1 MIIGKKLLKGILLSA
16 AMFLYIG
23 AYAQEIQVTGKVIDS
38 KDNSPMIGVAVVVK
52 GTTVGTITDIDGNYS
67 IKSSVNGTLVF
78 SFIGYKTT
86 EVAVN
91 GQAKIDVTLVE
102 ETQQID
108 EVIVIGY
115 GVQKKSDKTG
125 AVVNVKAEDLTRGNL
140 SDPIQAMQGKVA
152 GVNISKKGGDPN
164 SGFAVQIRGA
174 AGFST
179 STQPFYVID
188 GVPGADISS
197 ISPEDIESFNIL
209 KDASSGAIYGSRASN
224 GVIIVTTKKPQKG
237 GVATIDYNAYL
248 SFDQTS
254 KRLEFLSANDIRKY
268 VADKGLS
275 FTDNGANTN
284 WQDEI
289 FRTGVSQSHNI
300 AISNSNDNL
309 SYRLSYNYMDN
320 QGIIIGSSKK
330 RNIAR
335 LNLTQKAFNN
345 KLTIDASIAGTFE
358 NNYYVN
364 YGDGM
369 GSSNILYQMYQR
381 NPVDPVYPYKEGNY
395 IPGDLFSNY
404 HQDKSLGHF
413 EFQRDFNYNN
423 PVAIANLIQN
433 ERDHKYYFGSSKL
446 SYELIEGLV
455 ASTSLSYIRSD
466 SETFYYE
473 PTNIYAGG
481 NAGYGRR
488 SYNNYQSKVLET
500 TLSYNKTF
508 NEVHNLNILG
518 GYSFQEES
526 YSGLSAQGREALSN
540 YLRSDNLGHLNNV
553 NVGDIGSWRNSNK
566 LISFFGRAVYNY
578 KSKYFVTG
586 TIRRDGSSKFGKNN
600 EWGLF
605 PSGSLA
611 WDVKKESF
619 LENIDYVNLL
629 KLRVGYGI
637 TGNQEIGSFLDIM
650 YAYPDGTAPNFET
663 GEDAINFSISHN
675 ANPNLKW
682 EENSELNIGLDY
694 AILNNRIQ
702 GSMEY
707 YVKSTYDL
715 IANYSVPVPPNALP
729 NTWANAGQVDNK
741 GFEFS
746 AEGFVIDK
754 SRFKWR
760 TILNYA
766 TNRQKLVKLSGDGFS
781 WSEGDKKRL
790 WLSGRGL
797 VGAQNWTQYLMEGEE
812 IGTFYIPEYAGLSA
826 DGKFLFFTA
835 AGGVTRDINM
845 AERRILGHAQPRF
858 TLGWSNFFTYKEWDL
873 SIALRGAFGNKVINS
888 TRMVFSNPQILPTL
902 NALKEVLDEID
913 RGLTD
918 SPKISDYY
926 LEDASFIKI
935 DNITLGYN
943 FNTSKVKWLKKCRVY
958 FSSNNI
964 YTFTKYTGLDPE
976 MSYTGLEFGIDQY
989 DVYPKTR
996 TFTFGLDVKF

>member
-67 IKSSVNGTLVF
+67 IKSPVNGTLVF
-78 SFIGYKTT
+78 SFLGYKTI
-86 EVAVN
+86 EVAVG
-91 GQAKIDVTLVE
+91 GQAKIDLTLGE
-102 ETQQID
+102 DTQQID

-115 GVQKKSDKTG
+115 GVQKKSDRTG
-125 AVVNVKAEDLTRGNL
+125 AVVNVKAEDLNRGNL

-164 SGFAVQIRGA
+164 AGFAVQIRGQ
-174 AGFST
+174 AGFS
-179 STQPFYVID
+179 SGTQPLYVID
-188 GVPGADISS
+188 GVPGADITT
-197 ISPEDIESFNIL
+197 ISPDDIESFNIL

-224 GVIIVTTKKPQKG
+224 GVIIVTTKKSKI
-237 GVATIDYNAYL
+237 GVATIDYNTYL
-248 SFDQTS
+248 SVDQTS
-254 KRLEFLSANDIRKY
+254 KRLEFLSADDIRKY
-268 VADKGLS
+268 VADRGLT

-289 FRTGVSQSHNI
+289 FRTGISQSHNI
-300 AISNSNDNL
+300 AISNSNENF

-335 LNLTQKAFNN
+335 LNLTQKALNN

-364 YGDGM
+364 YGGGM

-381 NPVDPVYPYKEGNY
+381 NPVDPVYKDGE
-395 IPGDLFSNY
+395 F
-404 HQDKSLGHF
+404 F

-423 PVAIANLIQN
+423 PVALAELIQN
-433 ERDHKYYFGSSKL
+433 ERDHKYYFGSTKL
-446 SYELIEGLV
+446 SYEIIEGLV
-455 ASTSLSYIRSD
+455 ASTNLSYIRSD
-466 SETFYYE
+466 EETFYFE
-473 PTNIYAGG
+473 PTNIYAAGHE
-481 NAGYGRR
+481 GYGRR
-488 SYNNYQSKVLET
+488 SYNNFQSKILET
-500 TLSYNKTF
+500 TLSYSKTID
-508 NEVHNLNILG
+508 ETHNFNILG
-518 GYSFQEES
+518 GYSFQED
-526 YSGLSAQGREALSN
+526 YRSGIFAQGKDPLSN
-540 YLRSDNLGHLNNV
+540 YLSSNNLGHLNKV
-553 NVGDIGSWRNSNK
+553 VVGDIGSLRNSNK
-566 LISFFGRAVYNY
+566 LISFFGRATYNY
-578 KSKYFVTG
+578 KSKYFITG
-586 TIRRDGSSKFGKNN
+586 TLRRDGSSKFGKNN

-605 PSGSLA
+605 PSGSIA
-611 WDVKKESF
+611 WDVKKEAF
-619 LENIDYVNLL
+619 LENLDYINQL

-637 TGNQEIGSFLDIM
+637 TGNQEIDPYEDIM
-650 YAYPDGTAPNFET
+650 YASPGKTAPNFET
-663 GEDAINFSISHN
+663 GEMAIRFPIPHN
-675 ANPNLKW
+675 ENPNLKW
-682 EENSELNIGLDY
+682 EENSELNIGIDY
-694 AILNNRIQ
+694 SILNNRIQ

-707 YVKSTYDL
+707 YIKSTYDL
-715 IANYSVPVPPNALP
+715 IAKYAVPVPPNSFP
-729 NTWANAGQVDNK
+729 NTWANGGQVDNK

-746 AEGFVIDK
+746 VEGFVIDK
-754 SRFKWR
+754 SKFKWR
-760 TILNYA
+760 TIVNYA
-766 TNRQKLVKLSGDGFS
+766 TNRQKLVKLSGNGFD
-781 WSEGDKKRL
+781 WSEEDKKRL

-797 VGAQNWTQYLMEGEE
+797 VGGDNWTQYLFEGEE

-826 DGKFLFFTA
+826 DGKFLFYTA

-858 TLGWSNFFTYKEWDL
+858 TLGWSNFLTYKEWDL

-918 SPKISDYY
+918 SPKLSDYY
-926 LEDASFIKI
+926 LEDASFVKI

-943 FNTSKVKWLKKCRVY
+943 FNTSKIKWLKKCRVY
-958 FSSNNI
+958 FSSNNV